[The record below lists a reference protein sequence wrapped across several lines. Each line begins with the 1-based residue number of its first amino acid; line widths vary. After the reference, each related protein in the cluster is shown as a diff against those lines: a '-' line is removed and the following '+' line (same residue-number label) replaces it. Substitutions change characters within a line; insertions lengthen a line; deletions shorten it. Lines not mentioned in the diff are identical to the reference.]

1 MTRLLRILPSLEFLE
16 FDNARRESSVMRI
29 TGFPAY
35 PMLKPIDIRVETRTP
50 QHVVTIVRS
59 LIKMDYPLRIT
70 EIHALTFPISRETD
84 SLAAA
89 MNELVRHAGP
99 SLEYLYLCIKG
110 HEFDWAFKAFSDQY
124 HHSDLSDSGNT
135 PFESIRINHLRLFC
149 IDACEI
155 LSHVAS
161 RRISSV
167 SIDFDWFRW
176 SDQGG
181 LNDVFSQLDAA
192 LSLPVFDNLV
202 HVSISVLL
210 DQDEPDF
217 HEKEMKDWVFLMK
230 SCLASL
236 DERAILGLKLS
247 YGIKDEIYDQVLRP
261 DVRLGLIWIHGIKDW
276 KRFDSKRDEKGNIE
290 IVEVAAF
297 KGGAYSEAMAAHTAW
312 KRSNR

>member
-110 HEFDWAFKAFSDQY
+110 HEFDWAFKAFSDQCEY
-124 HHSDLSDSGNT
+124 LTIVSRYHAVLILLVDHHSDLSDSGNT

-236 DERAILGLKLS
+236 DERAILGCVSDIGSLMR
-247 YGIKDEIYDQVLRP
+247 Y
-261 DVRLGLIWIHGIKDW
+261 
-276 KRFDSKRDEKGNIE
+276 
-290 IVEVAAF
+290 
-297 KGGAYSEAMAAHTAW
+297 
-312 KRSNR
+312 